1 MAGKREMMARE
12 TNGFGRPQQLQDTF
26 LGEVKRQAVPVVVYL
41 VNGFQLRGVV
51 KGFDPFTIVLE
62 YERRSHLIYKH
73 AVSTISPEG
82 ALASPIPDEQLE
94 AHPT

>member
-1 MAGKREMMARE
+1 MNA
-12 TNGFGRPQQLQDTF
+12 RPQPLQDAY

-41 VNGFQLRGVV
+41 MNGFQLRGVV

-62 YERRSHLIYKH
+62 YERKTHLIYKH

-82 ALASPIPDEQLE
+82 PFATAAFSGEE
-94 AHPT
+94 ERTRAGS